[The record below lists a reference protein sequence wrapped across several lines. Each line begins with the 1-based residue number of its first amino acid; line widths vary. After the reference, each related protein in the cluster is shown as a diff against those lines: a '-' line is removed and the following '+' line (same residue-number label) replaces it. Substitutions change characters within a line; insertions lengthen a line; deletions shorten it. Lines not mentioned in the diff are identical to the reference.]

1 MVAAAPLGGVVA
13 VHGDRR
19 CCQMSTTHPATY
31 FRYFTFVEM
40 IFPLNANGAL
50 SK

>member
-1 MVAAAPLGGVVA
+1 MLPGRQPGE
-13 VHGDRR
+13 GDAGAETTDL
-19 CCQMSTTHPATY
+19 MSPKKSWGDTY